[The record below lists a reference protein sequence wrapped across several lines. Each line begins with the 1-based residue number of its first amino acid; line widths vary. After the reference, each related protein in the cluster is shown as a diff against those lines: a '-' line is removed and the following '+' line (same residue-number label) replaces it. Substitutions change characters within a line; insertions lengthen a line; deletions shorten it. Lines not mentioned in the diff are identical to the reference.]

1 LLDGAFGCP
10 PGHWRATHEDLK
22 LNPMRPVP
30 RLWLLILLCLTF
42 AMRAEAQ
49 SNGRVIT
56 AVPGYSLQQAANGV
70 LGLLGYNVVPDVTAS
85 SLTIS
90 RGGQEDT
97 GLQTSQFGLGFT
109 VDPDF
114 PLYLEG
120 FLGYSRYDPRFI
132 FSDGE
137 KKSPLPTRWNNF
149 SGTVGVGWDFPIIE
163 GLVFRPILNAALG
176 HVATDVSLL
185 GRLLELKYDREIA
198 FLRRGQMNAYG
209 LGGSLMLDLN
219 IPRPGYEVDLELRYT
234 DIRLSTYG
242 DTSTLVRGESEA
254 KTFNVWG
261 RVRWPMDAEMF
272 GRPLRWVVDLSHS
285 RFFGDQVAIGFDHL
299 TKVGGGIEMNV
310 GRYEL
315 GVWDFNMQSIRIVAR
330 YLFGQNV
337 SGASVGLA
345 VSF

>member
-1 LLDGAFGCP
+1 MRTLRLL
-10 PGHWRATHEDLK
+10 
-22 LNPMRPVP
+22 
-30 RLWLLILLCLTF
+30 LLTLLCGPLF
-42 AMRAEAQ
+42 ALRAEAQ
-49 SNGRVIT
+49 GTGRVIT
-56 AVPGYSLQQAANGV
+56 GIPGYSLQQTANGV

-85 SLTIS
+85 SLSIS
-90 RGGQEDT
+90 RGGQDDT
-97 GLQTSQFGLGFT
+97 GLQTTQFGLGFT

-120 FLGYSRYDPRFI
+120 FLGYSRYDPRFV
-132 FSDGE
+132 FSEGTS
-137 KKSPLPTRWNNF
+137 KYPLPTRWNHF

-176 HVATDVSLL
+176 HVETDASLF
-185 GRLLELKYDREIA
+185 GRLLELKYDREIS
-198 FLRRGQMNAYG
+198 FLSRGRMNAYG

-234 DIRLSTYG
+234 DIRLSTFG
-242 DTSTLVRGESEA
+242 DTSREVRGEAEA
-254 KTFNVWG
+254 KTFNIWG

-272 GRPLRWVVDLSHS
+272 GRPLRWVVDFSHS
-285 RFFGDQVAIGFDHL
+285 RFFGDQVALGFDHL

>member
-1 LLDGAFGCP
+1 MRSPHRLL
-10 PGHWRATHEDLK
+10 L
-22 LNPMRPVP
+22 M
-30 RLWLLILLCLTF
+30 LLCCPLL
-42 AMRAEAQ
+42 ALRAEAQ
-49 SNGRVIT
+49 STGRVIT
-56 AVPGYSLQQAANGV
+56 GIPGYNLQQTANGV

-97 GLQTSQFGLGFT
+97 GLQTTQFGLGFT

-120 FLGYSRYDPRFI
+120 FLGYSRYDPRFV
-132 FSDGE
+132 FSEGE
-137 KKSPLPTRWNNF
+137 KKSYLPTRWNNF

-176 HVATDVSLL
+176 HVESDVSLI
-185 GRLLELKYDREIA
+185 GRLLELKYNRELA
-198 FLRRGQMNAYG
+198 FLDRGRMNAYG

-234 DIRLSTYG
+234 DIRLSTFG
-242 DTSTLVRGESEA
+242 DTSSLVRGEAEA

-272 GRPLRWVVDLSHS
+272 GRPLRWVVDFSHS
-285 RFFGDQVAIGFDHL
+285 RFFGDQVALGFDHL
-299 TKVGGGIEMNV
+299 TKVGGGIELNV

-315 GVWDFNMQSIRIVAR
+315 GIWDFNMQSIRIVAR

-337 SGASVGLA
+337 SGGSIGLA

>member
-1 LLDGAFGCP
+1 MLTLTRLL
-10 PGHWRATHEDLK
+10 
-22 LNPMRPVP
+22 
-30 RLWLLILLCLTF
+30 LLLLAAL
-42 AMRAEAQ
+42 APLPAAAQ
-49 SNGRVIT
+49 GDGRVIT
-56 AVPGYSLQQAANGV
+56 GIPGYSLQQVANGV
-70 LGLLGYNVVPDVTAS
+70 MGLLGYNVIPDTTAS
-85 SLTIS
+85 SLSIS
-90 RGGQEDT
+90 RGSQDDT
-97 GLQTSQFGLGFT
+97 GLQTTQFGLGFT

-120 FLGYSRYDPRFI
+120 FLGYSRYDPRFV
-132 FSDGE
+132 FSEGE
-137 KKSPLPTRWNNF
+137 KKSVLPTRWNNV
-149 SGTVGVGWDFPIIE
+149 SGTIGVGWDFPIIE
-163 GLVFRPILNAALG
+163 GLVFRPILNASLG
-176 HVATDVSLL
+176 HVETDVSLI
-185 GRLLELKYDREIA
+185 GRLLELKLNRDLA
-198 FLRRGQMNAYG
+198 FLDRGRMNAYG

-234 DIRLSTYG
+234 DIRLSTFG
-242 DTSTLVRGESEA
+242 DTSSLVRGESEA

-285 RFFGDQVAIGFDHL
+285 RFLGDQAALGFDHL

>member
-1 LLDGAFGCP
+1 MRSPHRLL
-10 PGHWRATHEDLK
+10 L
-22 LNPMRPVP
+22 M
-30 RLWLLILLCLTF
+30 LLCCPLL
-42 AMRAEAQ
+42 ALRAEAQ
-49 SNGRVIT
+49 STGRVIT
-56 AVPGYSLQQAANGV
+56 GIPGYNLQQTANGV

-97 GLQTSQFGLGFT
+97 GLQTTQFGLGFT

-120 FLGYSRYDPRFI
+120 FLGYSRYDPRFV
-132 FSDGE
+132 FSEGE
-137 KKSPLPTRWNNF
+137 KKSYLPTRWNNF

-176 HVATDVSLL
+176 HVESDVSLI
-185 GRLLELKYDREIA
+185 GRLLELKYNRELA
-198 FLRRGQMNAYG
+198 FLDRGRMNAYG

-234 DIRLSTYG
+234 DIRLSTFG
-242 DTSTLVRGESEA
+242 DTSSLVRGETEA
-254 KTFNVWG
+254 KTFNIWG

-272 GRPLRWVVDLSHS
+272 GRPLRWVVDFSHS
-285 RFFGDQVAIGFDHL
+285 RFFGDQVALGFDHL
-299 TKVGGGIEMNV
+299 TKVGGGIELNV

-315 GVWDFNMQSIRIVAR
+315 GIWDFNMQSIRIVAR

-337 SGASVGLA
+337 SGGSIGLA

>member
-1 LLDGAFGCP
+1 MRSLSRLL
-10 PGHWRATHEDLK
+10 L
-22 LNPMRPVP
+22 M
-30 RLWLLILLCLTF
+30 LLCCPLL
-42 AMRAEAQ
+42 ALRAEAQ
-49 SNGRVIT
+49 STGRVIT
-56 AVPGYSLQQAANGV
+56 GIPGYNLQQTANGV

-97 GLQTSQFGLGFT
+97 GLQTTQFGLGFT

-120 FLGYSRYDPRFI
+120 FLGYSRYDPRFV
-132 FSDGE
+132 FSEGE
-137 KKSPLPTRWNNF
+137 KKSYLPTRWNNF

-176 HVATDVSLL
+176 HVESDVSLI
-185 GRLLELKYDREIA
+185 GRLLELKYNRELA
-198 FLRRGQMNAYG
+198 FLDRGRMNAYG

-234 DIRLSTYG
+234 DIRLSTFG
-242 DTSTLVRGESEA
+242 DTSSLVRGEAEA

-272 GRPLRWVVDLSHS
+272 GRPLRWVVDFSHS
-285 RFFGDQVAIGFDHL
+285 RFFGDQVALGFDHL
-299 TKVGGGIEMNV
+299 TKVGGGIELNV

-315 GVWDFNMQSIRIVAR
+315 GIWDFNMQSIRIVAR

-337 SGASVGLA
+337 SGGSIGLA

>member
-1 LLDGAFGCP
+1 MQSLRRLL
-10 PGHWRATHEDLK
+10 
-22 LNPMRPVP
+22 
-30 RLWLLILLCLTF
+30 LLLLFCLLLV
-42 AMRAEAQ
+42 ARAEAEE
-49 SNGRVIT
+49 NRRVIT
-56 AVPGYSLQQAANGV
+56 GIPGYSLQQTADGV

-85 SLTIS
+85 SLSIS

-97 GLQTSQFGLGFT
+97 GLQTTQFGLGFT

-132 FSDGE
+132 FSEGQ
-137 KKSPLPTRWNNF
+137 KKSLLPTRWNNF

-163 GLVFRPILNAALG
+163 GLVFRPILNASLG
-176 HVATDVSLL
+176 HVETDVSLL
-185 GRLLELKYDREIA
+185 GRLLELKYDRELA
-198 FLRRGQMNAYG
+198 FLQRGRMNAYG
-209 LGGSLMLDLN
+209 LGGSLMLDLS
-219 IPRPGYEVDLELRYT
+219 IPRPGYEIDLELRYT
-234 DIRLSTYG
+234 DIRLSTFG
-242 DTSTLVRGESEA
+242 DTSRLVRGEAEA
-254 KTFNVWG
+254 KTLNLWG

-272 GRPLRWVVDLSHS
+272 GRPLRWVVDFSHS
-285 RFFGDQVAIGFDHL
+285 RFFGDQVALGFDHL

-330 YLFGQNV
+330 YLFGNNV

>member
-1 LLDGAFGCP
+1 MQSLRRLLLLLLFCP
-10 PGHWRATHEDLK
+10 
-22 LNPMRPVP
+22 
-30 RLWLLILLCLTF
+30 LLV
-42 AMRAEAQ
+42 ARAEAEE
-49 SNGRVIT
+49 NRRVIT
-56 AVPGYSLQQAANGV
+56 GIPGYSLQQTADGV

-85 SLTIS
+85 SLSIS

-97 GLQTSQFGLGFT
+97 GLQTTQFGLGFT

-132 FSDGE
+132 FSEGQ
-137 KKSPLPTRWNNF
+137 KKSFLPTRWNNF

-163 GLVFRPILNAALG
+163 GLVFRPILNASLG
-176 HVATDVSLL
+176 HVETDVSLL
-185 GRLLELKYDREIA
+185 GRLLELKYDRELA
-198 FLRRGQMNAYG
+198 FLQRGRMNAYG
-209 LGGSLMLDLN
+209 LGGSLMLDLS
-219 IPRPGYEVDLELRYT
+219 IPRPGYEIDLELRYT
-234 DIRLSTYG
+234 DIRLSTFG
-242 DTSTLVRGESEA
+242 DTSRLVRGEAEA
-254 KTFNVWG
+254 KTLNLWG

-272 GRPLRWVVDLSHS
+272 GRPLRWVVDFSHS
-285 RFFGDQVAIGFDHL
+285 RFFGDQVALGFDHL

>member
-1 LLDGAFGCP
+1 MRSLHRFLL
-10 PGHWRATHEDLK
+10 
-22 LNPMRPVP
+22 M
-30 RLWLLILLCLTF
+30 LLFSPLLLT
-42 AMRAEAQ
+42 RAEAQ
-49 SNGRVIT
+49 GNGQVIT
-56 AVPGYSLQQAANGV
+56 GIPRYSLQQTANGV

-97 GLQTSQFGLGFT
+97 GLQTTQFGLGFT

-132 FSDGE
+132 FSEGQ

-163 GLVFRPILNAALG
+163 GLVFRPILNGALG
-176 HVATDVSLL
+176 HVETDVSLI
-185 GRLLELKYDREIA
+185 GRLLEIKYDRELA
-198 FLRRGQMNAYG
+198 FLDRGRMNAYG
-209 LGGSLMLDLN
+209 LGGSLMLDLS

-234 DIRLSTYG
+234 DIRLSTFG
-242 DTSTLVRGESEA
+242 DTSRLVRGEAEA
-254 KTFNVWG
+254 KTLNLWG
-261 RVRWPMDAEMF
+261 RVRWPMEAEMF
-272 GRPLRWVVDLSHS
+272 GRPMRWVVDFSHS
-285 RFFGDQVAIGFDHL
+285 RFFGDQVALGFDHL

>member
-1 LLDGAFGCP
+1 MRTLRLL
-10 PGHWRATHEDLK
+10 
-22 LNPMRPVP
+22 
-30 RLWLLILLCLTF
+30 LLTLLCCPLF
-42 AMRAEAQ
+42 ALRAEAQ
-49 SNGRVIT
+49 GTGRVIT
-56 AVPGYSLQQAANGV
+56 GIPGYNLQQTANGV

-85 SLTIS
+85 SLSIS
-90 RGGQEDT
+90 RGSQDDT
-97 GLQTSQFGLGFT
+97 GLQTTQFGLGFT

-132 FSDGE
+132 FSEGE
-137 KKSPLPTRWNNF
+137 KKSYVPTRWNNF

-176 HVATDVSLL
+176 HVESDVSLI
-185 GRLLELKYDREIA
+185 GRLLEIKYDRELA
-198 FLRRGQMNAYG
+198 FLDRGRMNAYG

-219 IPRPGYEVDLELRYT
+219 IPRPGYEIDLELRYT
-234 DIRLSTYG
+234 DIRLSTFG
-242 DTSTLVRGESEA
+242 DTSRLVRGEAEA
-254 KTFNVWG
+254 KTLNLWG
-261 RVRWPMDAEMF
+261 RVRWPMEAEMF
-272 GRPLRWVVDLSHS
+272 GRPMRWVVDFAHS
-285 RFFGDQVAIGFDHL
+285 RFFGDQVALGFDHL

>member
-1 LLDGAFGCP
+1 MQLLRF
-10 PGHWRATHEDLK
+10 
-22 LNPMRPVP
+22 V
-30 RLWLLILLCLTF
+30 ILLGLVLAF
-42 AMRAEAQ
+42 PAKGAWAQ

-56 AVPGYSLQQAANGV
+56 GIPGYSLQQAADGV
-70 LGLLGYNVVPDVTAS
+70 LGLLGYNVIPDVTAS
-85 SLTIS
+85 SLSIS
-90 RGGQEDT
+90 RGGQNDT
-97 GLQTSQFGLGFT
+97 GLQTTQFGLGFT

-120 FLGYSRYDPRFI
+120 FLGYSRYDPRFV
-132 FSDGE
+132 FSEGAQ
-137 KKSPLPTRWNNF
+137 KSVLPTRWNNV

-163 GLVFRPILNAALG
+163 GLVFRPILNASLG
-176 HVATDVSLL
+176 HVETDVSLI
-185 GRLLELKYDREIA
+185 GRLLELKFNRELA
-198 FLRRGQMNAYG
+198 FLDRGRMNAYG

-219 IPRPGYEVDLELRYT
+219 IQRPGYEVDLELRYT
-234 DIRLSTYG
+234 DIRLSTFG

-254 KTFNVWG
+254 KTANVWG

-272 GRPLRWVVDLSHS
+272 GRPLRWVVDFSHS
-285 RFFGDQVAIGFDHL
+285 RFFGDQVALGFDHL

-315 GVWDFNMQSIRIVAR
+315 GVWDFNMQSIRIVGR
-330 YLFGQNV
+330 YLFGNNV

>member
-1 LLDGAFGCP
+1 MRIYLD
-10 PGHWRATHEDLK
+10 
-22 LNPMRPVP
+22 PMRPAP
-30 RLWLLILLCLTF
+30 RLWLLMVLRLPF

-56 AVPGYSLQQAANGV
+56 AVPGYSLQQTANGV
-70 LGLLGYNVVPDVTAS
+70 LGLLGYNVVPDITAS

-90 RGGQEDT
+90 RSGQEDT

-132 FSDGE
+132 FSQGE
-137 KKSPLPTRWNNF
+137 KQSPLPTRWNNV

-176 HVATDVSLL
+176 HVETDVSLV

-198 FLRRGQMNAYG
+198 FLRRGRMNAYG

-242 DTSTLVRGESEA
+242 DTSSLVRGESEA
-254 KTFNVWG
+254 KTFNLWG

-272 GRPLRWVVDLSHS
+272 GRPLRWVVDLAHS
-285 RFFGDQVAIGFDHL
+285 RFMGDQVAIGFDHL

>member
-1 LLDGAFGCP
+1 
-10 PGHWRATHEDLK
+10 
-22 LNPMRPVP
+22 MRSL
-30 RLWLLILLCLTF
+30 RILLLMLLCCPLL
-42 AMRAEAQ
+42 ALRAEAQ
-49 SNGRVIT
+49 GTGRIIT
-56 AVPGYSLQQAANGV
+56 GIPGYSLQQTANGV

-85 SLTIS
+85 SLSIS
-90 RGGQEDT
+90 RGSQDDT
-97 GLQTSQFGLGFT
+97 GLQTTQFGLGFT

-120 FLGYSRYDPRFI
+120 FLGYSRYDPRFV
-132 FSDGE
+132 FSEGTS
-137 KKSPLPTRWNNF
+137 KYPLPTRWNNF

-176 HVATDVSLL
+176 HVETDASLF
-185 GRLLELKYDREIA
+185 GRLLELKYDREIS
-198 FLRRGQMNAYG
+198 FLSRGRMNAYG
-209 LGGSLMLDLN
+209 LGGSLMLDLS

-234 DIRLSTYG
+234 DIRLSTFG
-242 DTSTLVRGESEA
+242 DTSSLVRGEAEA
-254 KTFNVWG
+254 KTLNLWG
-261 RVRWPMDAEMF
+261 RVRWPMEAEMF
-272 GRPLRWVVDLSHS
+272 GRPMRWVVDFAHS
-285 RFFGDQVAIGFDHL
+285 RFFGDQVALGFDHL